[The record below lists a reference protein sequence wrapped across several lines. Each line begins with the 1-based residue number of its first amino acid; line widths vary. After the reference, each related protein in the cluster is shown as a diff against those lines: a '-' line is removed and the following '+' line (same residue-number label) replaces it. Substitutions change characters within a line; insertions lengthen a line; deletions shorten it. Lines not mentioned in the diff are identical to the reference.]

1 MSSSQLILAS
11 QSPRRAELLSQLQ
24 VSFTQH
30 SVDIDET
37 PLPDE
42 APQTL
47 VARLAGQ
54 KARAGVA
61 ALSTSLPVLGSDTIV
76 VANGEILGKPADET
90 DCARMLRLLSDNVH
104 QVMTSVAIAS
114 GDRLFQTT
122 VTTDVTFKAL
132 TEAEIRWY
140 WKTGEPSD
148 KAGGY
153 GIQGLGGRFVRHLN
167 GSYSAV
173 VGLPLFETSQLLTEV
188 GIDLYEC

>member
-30 SVDIDET
+30 SVDIDES

-47 VARLAGQ
+47 VARLASQ

-61 ALSTSLPVLGSDTIV
+61 AFSSTLPVLGSDTIV
-76 VANGEILGKPADET
+76 VVNGEVLGKPADEA
-90 DCARMLRLLSDNVH
+90 DCMRMLRLLSDSVH
-104 QVMTSVAIAS
+104 QVMTSVAIAR

-122 VTTDVTFKAL
+122 VTTDVVFKPL
-132 TEAEIRWY
+132 SEAEMKWY
-140 WKTGEPSD
+140 WQTQEPRD

-153 GIQGLGGRFVRHLN
+153 GIQGLGGRFVKHLS

-173 VGLPLFETSQLLTEV
+173 VGLPLYETSLLLKEV